1 MHHRAQSHHLLVQL
15 FVVHQRPC
23 RSSQGRMQCCRGACN
38 PLLRLGQQ
46 VLDFS
51 LAEGAH
57 CCHQFVIK
65 QRSCRRTSRLC
76 TSHDNEKDKKW
87 RLTISLS
94 GPCRYKNLNSQLY
107 QRRGRLNLWLS
118 HWEMGTPGDGKG
130 WKLVTAGTSGGILPH
145 LQLCCCRTGSVHWQ
159 QRGSWELCLVKHLSH
174 TVVPGGSRV

>member
-1 MHHRAQSHHLLVQL
+1 ML
-15 FVVHQRPC
+15 
-23 RSSQGRMQCCRGACN
+23 QGCLQ
-38 PLLRLGQQ
+38 P
-46 VLDFS
+46 
-51 LAEGAH
+51 LAEAGATSAGLFT
-57 CCHQFVIK
+57 CRRCTLLSSICHQTKELQENI
-65 QRSCRRTSRLC
+65 SRLC

-118 HWEMGTPGDGKG
+118 HWEMETPGDGRG